1 MNDTIQTDK
10 LPNDIQDIQNHQNDT
25 QQNSTFCIQTAT
37 LSRALRASAHWCILT
52 NVILIDVAAPYRW
65 NQTTHASLISTDE
78 VKIELSRIEDFKMK
92 FQRGK
97 VRVLW
102 QMLYN
107 CFRVGVTF

>member
-1 MNDTIQTDK
+1 VIY
-10 LPNDIQDIQNHQNDT
+10 NHQNDI

-52 NVILIDVAAPYRW
+52 SVILINVTAPYQW

-78 VKIELSRIEDFKMK
+78 VKIELSRIEEFKMNFDVSNE

-97 VRVLW
+97 VRVL
-102 QMLYN
+102 
-107 CFRVGVTF
+107 